1 MYVSYEKLF
10 QWMRENRMPQKEFS
24 EVTGI
29 QGGTLQKLRR
39 NEHVTTKTICTICEK
54 LYLHPNDI
62 LEWKDEAESI
72 QAKQQAKID
81 ALQREL
87 DVLKKEVRHE

>member
-1 MYVSYEKLF
+1 MYVSYCKLF
-10 QWMRENRMPQKEFS
+10 QWMRAHRMSQKEFS

-54 LYLHPNDI
+54 LYLNPNDI
-62 LEWKDEAESI
+62 LEWKDETESI

-81 ALQREL
+81 ALQKEL
-87 DVLKKEVRHE
+87 DALKKEVNHD